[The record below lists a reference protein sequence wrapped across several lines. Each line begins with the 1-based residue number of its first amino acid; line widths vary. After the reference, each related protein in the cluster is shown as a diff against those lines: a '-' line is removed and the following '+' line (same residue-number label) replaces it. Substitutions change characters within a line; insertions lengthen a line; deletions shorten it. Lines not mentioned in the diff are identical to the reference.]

1 MKNVRTKRLMFSP
14 GSTVVE
20 RGSEGGTSLGTGILG
35 SDANYYDRAFWK
47 ILNHGQGRYLF
58 ENYKTRRYLFSEG
71 DVLQGNRGCEGVA
84 AEAPPCL
91 GSDANYDNRAVW
103 KIVHQGDGKY
113 FIESVV
119 NFRYVLSYGEP
130 PVRKEG
136 GWHRSP
142 KCVMTDGNYEN
153 RALWEIIRN

>member
-20 RGSEGGTSLGTGILG
+20 RGSEGGTSLGTRILG
-35 SDANYYDRAFWK
+35 SDANYYNRAFWK